1 MASVIISCGCGN
13 SSTYCRNAY
22 KVLHPNSPI
31 PQLYVKGKA
40 RSLLESLPNPSEA
53 YTQLSNL
60 MTKRGRF
67 GYLLE
72 WDEDGKVTEF
82 YDLLKSRRMP

>member
-1 MASVIISCGCGN
+1 MARVIITCACG
-13 SSTYCRNAY
+13 SVPTYCRNAY
-22 KVLHPNSPI
+22 KVLHPDTPV

-40 RSLLESLPNPSEA
+40 RPLLESLPTQSEA
-53 YTQLSNL
+53 YIQLSNL